1 MNNTVRVFKPT
12 KLTKNTAF
20 LRAMKKISQIVG
32 LNLCNPLNEV
42 KLTQIGVNAKVI
54 YVLEEMGASK
64 SELEWI
70 IKPRT
75 LAHRKLKGEMLT
87 PEETGRWL
95 RAVKVQTL
103 ALEVFGDEEKAINWM
118 KKSRKRFAG
127 QSASKII
134 QSEAGGLIVI
144 DTLNQI
150 DAGFFA

>member
-1 MNNTVRVFKPT
+1 MSDAARVFKPT
-12 KLTKNTAF
+12 TLTKSTAF
-20 LRAMKKISQIVG
+20 FRAMKKISQIVG
-32 LNLCNPLNEV
+32 LDLGNPLNEV
-42 KLTQIGVNAKVI
+42 KLTQIGVNTNVI

-75 LAHRKLKGEMLT
+75 LARRQHKGEILT

-95 RAVKVQTL
+95 RAIKVQVL
-103 ALEVFGDEEKAINWM
+103 AVEVFGDEEKAINWM
-118 KKSRKRFAG
+118 KKSRKSFAG